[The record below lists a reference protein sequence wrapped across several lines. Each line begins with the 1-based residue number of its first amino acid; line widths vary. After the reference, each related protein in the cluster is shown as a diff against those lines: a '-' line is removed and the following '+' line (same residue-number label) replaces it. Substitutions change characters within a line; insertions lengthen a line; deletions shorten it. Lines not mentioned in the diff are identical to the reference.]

1 MPRGN
6 HAARHRCIAP
16 STVDLFDGTRLI
28 GSFPVEGSARERRR
42 TRIKAGVNNTH
53 AYYSVNVDVVAIGS
67 GANGSYVSLNQ
78 RNWSAL
84 MKDNHRSGPLDTSAL
99 HLLHRAGQCAEVLF
113 TNETSKSDL
122 TPRQYAVLVCVGQNP
137 DVSQTG
143 LVEQT
148 GVDRSTLADVVRRLV
163 KKGLLQRKR
172 TKRDARMYAVRLTAK
187 GQNILNSVKPHAT
200 KVDQRILA
208 VLRSDQ
214 RGTFVDALG
223 DIVRAMSRAT
233 VQGRAA

>member
-1 MPRGN
+1 
-6 HAARHRCIAP
+6 
-16 STVDLFDGTRLI
+16 
-28 GSFPVEGSARERRR
+28 
-42 TRIKAGVNNTH
+42 
-53 AYYSVNVDVVAIGS
+53 VAIGS
-67 GANGSYVSLNQ
+67 YLSPVPYQPIGDNA
-78 RNWSAL
+78 

-113 TNETSKSDL
+113 TNETAKVDL

-187 GQNILNSVKPHAT
+187 GQNILSGVKPVAT
-200 KVDQRILA
+200 KVDQRILS

-214 RGTFVDALG
+214 RGGFIDALG
-223 DIVRAMSRAT
+223 EIVRAMSRT
-233 VQGRAA
+233 AAAMVRQ

>member
-1 MPRGN
+1 ME
-6 HAARHRCIAP
+6 HA
-16 STVDLFDGTRLI
+16 
-28 GSFPVEGSARERRR
+28 
-42 TRIKAGVNNTH
+42 
-53 AYYSVNVDVVAIGS
+53 
-67 GANGSYVSLNQ
+67 Q
-78 RNWSAL
+78 

-113 TNETSKSDL
+113 SNETVKADL

-172 TKRDARMYAVRLTAK
+172 TRRDARMYAVRLTPK
-187 GQNILNSVKPHAT
+187 GQNILGSVKPLAT
-200 KVDQRILA
+200 KVDQRILS

-214 RGTFVDALG
+214 RSAFIESLG
-223 DIVRAMSRAT
+223 EIVRAMSRSTASGRTAT
-233 VQGRAA
+233 G